1 MIIYI
6 LYHCISSIFHRR
18 DKKVLTLLVYLL
30 EFIFYYNFCRVCIL
44 ICFFTLSLLLIPVH
58 IITYSSINYILNFN
72 LNLYSLLCCIL
83 FYSALFYSKHM
94 YIHLSL
100 LVISIFFK
108 PIIYFI
114 KVLKLCQSL

>member
-6 LYHCISSIFHRR
+6 LYHSISSIFHRR

-30 EFIFYYNFCRVCIL
+30 EFIFYYNFYRVCIL

-72 LNLYSLLCCIL
+72 LCSLLCCIL

-100 LVISIFFK
+100 LVISISFK